1 MKPRAVL
8 DSSTVVSAIGWQG
21 EARRILSLLA
31 KRAFTSCTP
40 AALSEEWAEA
50 VAMTAALPN
59 WRNPNWATWL
69 VWLRTVSVLAE
80 AVPLRRTVKRDPKD
94 DSVLAAALGAG
105 AAYLVSY
112 DRDLLDLGKPFGIQ
126 CIHPRAFLIVLVSS
140 LASGG

>member
-8 DSSTVVSAIGWQG
+8 DSSTVVSALGWQG

-31 KRAFTSCTP
+31 RRAFTSCTT

-50 VAMTAALPN
+50 VGRMAALPK
-59 WRNPNWATWL
+59 WRNPNWSNWL
-69 VWLRTVSVLAE
+69 KWLTDGSVLVE
-80 AVPLRRTVKRDPKD
+80 AAPLRRTVKRDPED
-94 DSVLAAALGAG
+94 DPVLAAALGAE

-126 CIHPRAFLIVLVSS
+126 CVHPRAFLIALVSTMP
-140 LASGG
+140 